1 MLLDTINIESQDIV
15 KNIYIDNL
23 LFVALRNPS
32 LYDEDQE
39 GGNKS
44 RSTFMCHGNSSFYP
58 NLCPIEKNSSK

>member
-32 LYDEDQE
+32 FYDEDQE

-44 RSTFMCHGNSSFYP
+44 RSTVIFCNTTVLF
-58 NLCPIEKNSSK
+58 